1 MVRHGVFDAAVGV
14 VAMRFRVRA
23 LVRVLVVVVALATL
37 SATADAFP
45 ASASVAPAPAE
56 LSMSGDVEL
65 LPGVDFFHVAMHASQ
80 HATDPVAG
88 SFAGNGELRGAG
100 FDVPIPLS
108 LAGPVTCLTT
118 RGDTA
123 AFLYPVTSATPP
135 LLQELLQNKTSV
147 LFTVTKGAHGAPDR
161 VGFIGPLP
169 PQLFHGCQPT
179 GTPFVFHG
187 AVTIEGRS
195 LL

>member
-1 MVRHGVFDAAVGV
+1 
-14 VAMRFRVRA
+14 MRIRVRA
-23 LVRVLVVVVALATL
+23 LVRVLVVAVALATL
-37 SATADAFP
+37 SAPADAFP
-45 ASASVAPAPAE
+45 TSASVAPAPAE

-135 LLQELLQNKTSV
+135 LLPWPGFTAHS
-147 LFTVTKGAHGAPDR
+147 LFG
-161 VGFIGPLP
+161 
-169 PQLFHGCQPT
+169 
-179 GTPFVFHG
+179 
-187 AVTIEGRS
+187 ES
-195 LL
+195 LLSGIVRRVKLNSGLSDGSGGPDSDGQRRGRRTK